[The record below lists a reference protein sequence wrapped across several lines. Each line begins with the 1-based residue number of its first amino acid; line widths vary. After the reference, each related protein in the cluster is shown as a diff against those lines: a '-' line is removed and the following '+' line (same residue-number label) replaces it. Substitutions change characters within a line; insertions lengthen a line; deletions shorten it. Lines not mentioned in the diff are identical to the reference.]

1 MRIPNVA
8 VEVYSTDGEK
18 FITWLS
24 DFLAANRDG
33 IDENEAAEIIAT
45 IEGGEKYYGG
55 GGAAA
60 EWTVRRADQRRAA

>member
-1 MRIPNVA
+1 MKIPNMA

-33 IDENEAAEIIAT
+33 IDEQEASEIIAT
-45 IEGGEKYYGG
+45 IEVGEKYYGG
-55 GGAAA
+55 GGAAV
-60 EWTVRRADQRRAA
+60 EWTVRRADKRRAA